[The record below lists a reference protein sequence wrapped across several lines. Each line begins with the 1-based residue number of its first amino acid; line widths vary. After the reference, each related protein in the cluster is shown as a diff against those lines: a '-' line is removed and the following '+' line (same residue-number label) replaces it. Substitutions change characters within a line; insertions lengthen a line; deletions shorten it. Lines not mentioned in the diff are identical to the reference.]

1 MKDTSF
7 CSKIQLNI
15 RGKLVEWNGP
25 VVMGILNATPDSFYS
40 FSRVNEQSIV
50 DAAGEMLEDGA
61 DILDIGGYS
70 SRPGA
75 DEVSEQEE
83 IDRVI
88 PAIEAVLRSNPDT
101 ILSVDTF
108 RPRVAKLALETGAG
122 IINDITGGQFD
133 TDIFKVAGENMA
145 PYILMHMR
153 GTPQTMQ
160 KLTDY
165 GNLML
170 EIQQYFSQQVKKAK
184 DAGVKDIILDP
195 GFGFS
200 KTLDQ
205 NYQLMH
211 NLDLLHLHDLPILVG
226 ISRKSMIYKK
236 LGSNADQSLNGTT
249 ALNMFALTKGA
260 GILRVHD
267 VREAKETI
275 SLYRTIL
282 GAE

>member
-1 MKDTSF
+1 
-7 CSKIQLNI
+7 
-15 RGKLVEWNGP
+15 
-25 VVMGILNATPDSFYS
+25 MGILNATPDSFYS

-88 PAIEAVLRSNPDT
+88 PAIESVLRSNPD
-101 ILSVDTF
+101 IIISVDTF
-108 RPRVAKLALETGAG
+108 RPRVAKLALEAGAG

-184 DAGVKDIILDP
+184 DAGVKDILLDP

-211 NLDLLHLHDLPILVG
+211 HLDLLHLHDLPILVG